1 MGTPIGRE
9 ALVRLFST
17 VLRKDEDGKTYLVT
31 PVEKIG
37 ITVDDAPFFA
47 VELNAH
53 TEEGEQVLTL
63 RTTVGDVIEV
73 NEDHPLR
80 FEDEDVTG
88 GVKPYVH
95 VRGRLDALLAR
106 PLLYQLVDLGETK
119 PIDGVDMFGI
129 SSRGIFYAIM
139 RQDELDRLAAESD

>member
-1 MGTPIGRE
+1 
-9 ALVRLFST
+9 
-17 VLRKDEDGKTYLVT
+17 
-31 PVEKIG
+31 
-37 ITVDDAPFFA
+37 
-47 VELNAH
+47 
-53 TEEGEQVLTL
+53 L

-73 NEDHPLR
+73 NDDHPLR

-129 SSRGIFYAIM
+129 SSRGIFYPIM